1 MKKFNLK
8 KGRALSATVLG
19 LAALSLVGVGFS
31 AWVIQ
36 TEKTASIE
44 SITVSVAEVKNNT
57 VTIAGAV
64 DGTNSSFKLDAAYGD
79 DKGDIV
85 AEGVTAE
92 NDQTWAINITFSLTD
107 AQARGDSKIFR
118 GLTISTSEKQ
128 ETSIAAEHPY
138 SYLTAEGNNILSM
151 PVVISSNATEMA
163 LVDSKALADVT
174 ESAPQTFKLYRNGDA
189 VTNVTASGHANHDD
203 ANITLEI
210 SRVASTTSSVLFDYT
225 IKATFEVKW
234 GSKYKGFNPSLCDG
248 ADNTVNTA
256 FGGKEN
262 LPAISAIEDD
272 LTNIGYLNGSQINHV
287 VYHDPNSE
295 EVTIN

>member
-19 LAALSLVGVGFS
+19 LAAVSLVGVGFS

-44 SITVSVAEVKNNT
+44 NITVSVAEVKNNT

-64 DGTNSSFKLDAAYGD
+64 DSTNKSFKLDAASGD
-79 DKGDIV
+79 NAGDIR
-85 AEGVTAE
+85 AEDVTE
-92 NDQTWAINITFSLTD
+92 NDQNWAINITFSLTD
-107 AQARGDSKIFR
+107 AQARGNSQIFK
-118 GLTISTSEKQ
+118 GLSISTSEKQ

-138 SYLTAEGNNILSM
+138 SYLDAEGGNILSM
-151 PVVISSNATEMA
+151 PVIISSNATEMA
-163 LVDSKALADVT
+163 LVDSEALKYVETGDAGK
-174 ESAPQTFKLYRNGDA
+174 QTFNLYRNGDTITD
-189 VTNVTASGHANHDD
+189 VTDSTHVNHDD

-210 SRVASTTSSVLFDYT
+210 SRVANGETLFDYT

-248 ADNTVNTA
+248 ANEAVNTA
-256 FGGKEN
+256 FGEEEK
-262 LPAISAIEDD
+262 PTISEIETD

-287 VYHDPNSE
+287 VYHDPYNAVEIS
-295 EVTIN
+295 

>member
-1 MKKFNLK
+1 M
-8 KGRALSATVLG
+8 
-19 LAALSLVGVGFS
+19 
-31 AWVIQ
+31 
-36 TEKTASIE
+36 
-44 SITVSVAEVKNNT
+44 
-57 VTIAGAV
+57 
-64 DGTNSSFKLDAAYGD
+64 
-79 DKGDIV
+79 
-85 AEGVTAE
+85 
-92 NDQTWAINITFSLTD
+92 
-107 AQARGDSKIFR
+107 
-118 GLTISTSEKQ
+118 TISTSEKQ

-174 ESAPQTFKLYRNGDA
+174 ESAPQTFKLYRNGSNVID
-189 VTNVTASGHANHDD
+189 VTDEGHANHDD

-210 SRVASTTSSVLFDYT
+210 SRVANGENLFDYT

-248 ADNTVNTA
+248 GTESVNTA
-256 FGGKEN
+256 FGEDD
-262 LPAISAIEDD
+262 LPAISAIETD

-295 EVTIN
+295 VTIS